1 MTQFVL
7 NKVLTVAN
15 NLRFNDDNGNLVTQ
29 MYAINPIEGQPDTPS
44 TGYISLIGSRLSSM
58 INDYNSVLAI
68 LDSYNTR
75 ISTLETDVQDILT
88 SGATAIPQVNGGCL
102 NGNTND
108 DVDVVTGLLVAS
120 ECSYITALGS
130 TSALA
135 SAVTALDTSAL
146 NVLPSYSIP
155 GGVMQ
160 ALSGWISSPATSA
173 DLMNNLALAY
183 LDMRVG
189 VTQALS
195 QSAITCS
202 SININISSAYNS
214 STHIITL
221 YFPGSSIPANFT
233 DNGSNLLVE
242 DSAGNQF
249 TMNFDVITAVV
260 NDGFLAIDI
269 TASTLLQTSN
279 YTVTFNYDV
288 ISTTPSLGCANT
300 KIVSV
305 TNNTVVCPNVSTWS
319 TTTTVSYT
327 FVPPVTTNVTYTV
340 DLLDV
345 SGTPVIGAT
354 PQTYTDPATPV
365 TGTFTNLTTATS
377 YNVRVTVDVSGVQTI
392 CSLNGITTQ

>member
-1 MTQFVL
+1 MTQYVL
-7 NKVLTVAN
+7 NKVLTVAA

-88 SGATAIPQVNGGCL
+88 SGATVIPQVNGGCL

-108 DVDVVTGLLVAS
+108 DVDVVTALLVAS

-135 SAVTALDTSAL
+135 SAVTALNTSAL

-155 GGVMQ
+155 GGAMQ
-160 ALSGWISSPATSA
+160 ALSGWISTPATSA

-195 QSAITCS
+195 QSAITCG

-214 STHIITL
+214 TAHIITL

-242 DSAGNQF
+242 DSAGNQY

-260 NDGFLAIDI
+260 NDGYLAIDI
-269 TASTLLQTSN
+269 SASTLLQTSN

-288 ISTTPSLGCANT
+288 TSTTPALGCANT
-300 KIVSV
+300 KIVTV
-305 TNNTVVCPNVSTWS
+305 ANNTTVCPNVNTWS
-319 TTTTVSYT
+319 TTNTVSYT
-327 FVPPVTTNVTYTV
+327 FVPPITTNVTYTV
-340 DLLDV
+340 DLLDA
-345 SGTPVIGAT
+345 SGTSIVAFA
-354 PQTYTDPATPV
+354 QTYTDPIAPI
-365 TGTFTNLTTATS
+365 TGTFTNLSPATT

>member
-1 MTQFVL
+1 MTQYVL
-7 NKVLTVAN
+7 NKVLTVAS

-75 ISTLETDVQDILT
+75 ISTLETEVQDIIT

-102 NGNTND
+102 NSNTNQ
-108 DVDVVTGLLVAS
+108 DVDVVTSLLVAS
-120 ECSYITALGS
+120 ECSYISALGS

-135 SAVTALDTSAL
+135 SAVSALGTSSL

-155 GGVMQ
+155 GGAMQ
-160 ALSGWISSPATSA
+160 ALTGWVSNPTTSA
-173 DLMNNLALAY
+173 ELMNNLAIAY
-183 LDMRVG
+183 LDMRAG

-195 QSAITCS
+195 QSAITCG
-202 SININISSAYNS
+202 SIDINISSGYNS
-214 STHIITL
+214 TAQIITL

-233 DNGSNLLVE
+233 DNGSNYLVE

-249 TMNFDVITAVV
+249 TASFDVITAVV
-260 NDGFLAIDI
+260 NDGYLLIDI
-269 TASTLLQTSN
+269 SASNLLQTSN

-288 ISTTPSLGCANT
+288 ISTTPALGCANT
-300 KIVSV
+300 KIVTV
-305 TNNTVVCPNVSTWS
+305 TNSISVCPNVNVWS
-319 TTTTVSYT
+319 TTTTASYT
-327 FVPPVTTNVTYTV
+327 FVPPITNDVTYTI
-340 DLLDV
+340 DILDA
-345 SGTPVIGAT
+345 SGTSIIGT
-354 PQTYTDPATPV
+354 PQTYTDPITLV
-365 TGTFTNLTTATS
+365 SGTFTNLTTATT
-377 YNVRVTVDVSGVQTI
+377 YNIRVTVDVAGVITI